1 MTEPR
6 RVLFVCMG
14 NICRSPAA
22 EGVARRLAT
31 EQGLD
36 GLVEIESAGTIANHV
51 REPPDP
57 RMQVAASARGYELDG
72 QARQVTPKD
81 FERFDLLIA
90 MDRDNLAQ
98 LRELRSELDGSTRSR
113 AELRLLS
120 DFLPE
125 GSATD
130 VPDPYY
136 GGEHGFER
144 VLDMIEAAV
153 PRLLEELVDGTARW
167 RDRRSSLIRVL
178 APLRPGTQR

>member
-22 EGVARRLAT
+22 EGVARHLAA
-31 EQGLD
+31 EDGLD
-36 GLVEIESAGTIANHV
+36 EQLEIESAGTIAYHAG
-51 REPPDP
+51 EPPDS
-57 RMQVAASARGYELDG
+57 RMRTAASARGYELDG
-72 QARQVTPKD
+72 RARQVTPED

-90 MDRDNLAQ
+90 MDRDNLAE
-98 LRELRSELDGSTRSR
+98 LRELRSELDDSIRNR

-125 GSATD
+125 GSAID

-136 GGEHGFER
+136 GGERGFEQ
-144 VLDMIEAAV
+144 VLDMIEEAV
-153 PRLLEELVDGTARW
+153 PRLLGELLKAT
-167 RDRRSSLIRVL
+167 
-178 APLRPGTQR
+178 PGPAGGETGGEDN

>member
-1 MTEPR
+1 MTELR

-22 EGVARRLAT
+22 EGVARHLAA

-36 GLVEIESAGTIANHV
+36 GLVKIESAGTIAYHAG
-51 REPPDP
+51 EPPDP
-57 RMQVAASARGYELDG
+57 RMQAAASARGYELDG
-72 QARQVTPKD
+72 RARQVTPED
-81 FERFDLLIA
+81 FERFDLLVA

-98 LRELRSELDGSTRSR
+98 LRELRSELAGSIRSP
-113 AELRLLS
+113 AELKLLS

-125 GSATD
+125 GSAID

-153 PRLLEELVDGTARW
+153 PRLLEEL
-167 RDRRSSLIRVL
+167 LE
-178 APLRPGTQR
+178 APEVPTSE

>member
-6 RVLFVCMG
+6 RLLFVCMG

-22 EGVARRLAT
+22 EGVARRLVT
-31 EQGLD
+31 EQGLE
-36 GLVEIESAGTIANHV
+36 GRLEIESAGTIAYHAG
-51 REPPDP
+51 EPPDE
-57 RMQVAASARGYELDG
+57 RMREAASARGYELDG
-72 QARQVTPKD
+72 QARQVTAED
-81 FERFDLLIA
+81 FQRFDLLIA
-90 MDRDNLAQ
+90 MDRDNLAE
-98 LRELRSELDGSTRSR
+98 LRELRSGLDNSIRSR

-136 GGEHGFER
+136 GGERGFER

-153 PRLLEELVDGTARW
+153 PRLVDELVE
-167 RDRRSSLIRVL
+167 SSD
-178 APLRPGTQR
+178 